1 MPQELSQSI
10 DSEEDFEVLI
20 DDFNDAMKEKLS
32 HVQLV
37 DITSRY
43 DGQILQSFS
52 YKAQKPP
59 ATQFQNFQMN
69 YETRVLPYISKE
81 KTILMD
87 RLQISWLHGDQG
99 DTYSN
104 EFYFSFNESQMTI
117 SQHPTGPFG
126 NMWDVRLEM
135 KEGLKSHLIRI
146 IWIPKRS

>member
-1 MPQELSQSI
+1 MPKEFSQPI
-10 DSEEDFEVLI
+10 ADSDEFEDLLES
-20 DDFNDAMKEKLS
+20 FNDAMNEDLS

-43 DGQILQSFS
+43 DGQILQSFT

-59 ATQFQNFQMN
+59 TTQFQNFEMI
-69 YETRVLPYISKE
+69 YETRVQSYIQIS
-81 KTILMD
+81 KTILLD

-104 EFYFSFNESQMTI
+104 EFYFSFNESQINT
-117 SQHPTGPFG
+117 SQHQIGPFG
-126 NMWDVRLEM
+126 NMWEFRLEM